1 MNDIFVKVNSSF
13 KSITDLMKQKLG
25 GGVMCPYGVGDIY
38 ITTSSTNPASKWSG
52 TTWTQITGR
61 FLLAAGGGYTAGN
74 TGGSSTVT
82 LSISQIPSH
91 NHTYVNGGVYCWNI
105 GNGMNAPAWGNWAQ
119 DGYSTTGTVT
129 GSQGGSGAHNNMPPY
144 LVVYMWKRTA

>member
-13 KSITDLMKQKLG
+13 KSITDLMKQKL

-61 FLLAAGGGYTAGN
+61 FLLAAGDGYTAGN
-74 TGGSSTVT
+74 EGGEATHKLTQAEMANVYGQIDIRGYGDSFMSSGGYATGPFSKT
-82 LSISQIPSH
+82 
-91 NHTYVNGGVYCWNI
+91 
-105 GNGMNAPAWGNWAQ
+105 
-119 DGYSTTGTVT
+119 GYSAKCYLYNNT
-129 GSQGGSGAHNNMPPY
+129 SGLIFWIWFNY
-144 LVVYMWKRTA
+144 I